1 MLKFLKALKLVSK
14 YSGLIEVLVSALTKA
29 LDNEPNPGKIT
40 KGEITQILV
49 DLLPAVV
56 EVVGVDKV
64 TD

>member
-1 MLKFLKALKLVSK
+1 MKFLKALKLVSK
-14 YSGLIEVLVSALTKA
+14 YGNLVETLVSALTKA

-40 KGEITQILV
+40 KSEITQILI

-56 EVVGVDKV
+56 QVIGVDRV